1 MQAVISR
8 NLSGVCDAHGID
20 YPFLPSGIS
29 TDALIQLADTGFP
42 VQHRIHFLHLVI
54 PVRTPLLQRVNQPLF
69 PAVRTD
75 GHIVKGRQ
83 PAPPDKFRNTP

>member
-29 TDALIQLADTGFP
+29 TDALIQLSDTGLP
-42 VQHRIHFLHLVI
+42 VQHRIHFLYLVI